1 MKNDPYLILGISKN
15 SSFNEIKKAYRK
27 IALDNHPDKHYNKSE
42 DVKKIYTN
50 KFNEATEAYNY
61 LINNKNNL
69 FENDYLFEE
78 DDIKTWKDLWYDM
91 INNTDETK
99 DFIKNLAKIFIEKDI
114 IGKKNKNVYKF
125 TNLPITHNITL
136 YVTYNEVY
144 NNIKKK
150 LRLILKNVNEPIF
163 IDIFCGNSYP
173 NITKIYIDDDDIEHN
188 IIINFKLT
196 NDENFTHITYDNNNK
211 IDLIYNIKLNLVHY
225 LYGYHNKIL
234 YIDNNLLDIYIPPFN
249 KEFYE
254 IEEKGINNGN
264 LIFKILYTNI
274 DINKFNNLSLENKNE
289 LNRLLQLIY

>member
-1 MKNDPYLILGISKN
+1 MKNDAYLILGISKN

-27 IALDNHPDKHYNKSE
+27 IALENHPDKHYNKSE
-42 DVKKIYTN
+42 DVQKIYTN

-274 DINKFNNLSLENKNE
+274 DINKFNNLSSENKNE